1 MLAFFEMFI
10 SFMAIVVWCVF
21 YVFRC
26 KGNSAAAPLAVIST
40 TIMFYSIFA
49 CINQVVLAGWL
60 FYALAAT
67 CFAYLVYKRKNLGF
81 SKESIKAFFSPGMI
95 LFLFASMVVIV
106 VFAIRE
112 PIFMEWDEFS
122 FWGMAPKL
130 VKETGQMYTVYPS
143 NMRVTTF
150 VPGLVMLSYHFQFIG
165 AAFVQWKAIAAYNI
179 LFFAVFSAVLSG
191 LKRKNWTTAIPTAF
205 ICFLVPYLLTT
216 YYRVIHVSLP
226 YLFVYA
232 DIPLGMVLAGALALY
247 FSAEEKKP
255 VIMVPVLLTIMV
267 ESILKDTGFALA
279 LVGAGIIAVD
289 LILCARKQTIK
300 EAGFQ
305 SFTEELPQKLGWSA
319 GLLAGPVAT
328 FFAWAWHMQTFMGVN
343 RMEVGGAKQ
352 MSAIQIVFTGLK
364 ELFTWNKIDNFA
376 SEAKFTWNAAIQSVQ
391 THLTTLGGAELPEI
405 SFGGLVTA
413 EQDFVSVMTN
423 MFRAFFEDPLSMFG
437 FRIPGMQNAAGEPLT
452 VPGSGA
458 VIVLVIL
465 AICVLAFLVANKKQK
480 VHIAWFTMVSSAGF
494 LAYYIFIGFTY
505 VYVFNSWQSAGLN
518 DYNRYIYPYYIAW
531 MLASLAM
538 LCIALKDRSQR
549 NIGNIALLCM
559 GLLFLW
565 RWDNYVQP
573 QLSVVNVPESYYQ
586 GMRALG
592 EETEEIRAFLPE
604 EASVFYICQEDNG
617 GIWFYRYFY
626 YFPAELDYSFGGGTI
641 SSDREITTLA
651 LDSTFDDELRAEY
664 AGKTLTPH
672 YLCGYLTVKGCDYIL
687 IDNAD
692 QVLLDNYGHLF
703 TDNLDGYFHGDTIL
717 YKIEGSGDDMYFVPV
732 EMEWYH
738 A

>member
-1 MLAFFEMFI
+1 MLAFLEMFI
-10 SFMAIVVWCVF
+10 SFAAIVVWCVF
-21 YVFRC
+21 YTVRC
-26 KGNSAAAPLAVIST
+26 KGNSAAAPLAVLSA
-40 TIMFYSIFA
+40 TIIFYSAFA
-49 CINQVVLAGWL
+49 CLNQVVLAGWL
-60 FYALAAT
+60 FYALT
-67 CFAYLVYKRKNLGF
+67 VVCLGYLIYKRKSLGF
-81 SKESIKAFFSPGMI
+81 SKEGIKEFLTPGMV

-165 AAFVQWKAIAAYNI
+165 LAFVQWKAIAAYNI

-191 LKRKNWTTAIPTAF
+191 LKRKNWTTAVPAAL

-226 YLFVYA
+226 YLFVYS

-247 FSAEEKKP
+247 FSAEEKTP
-255 VIMVPVLLTIMV
+255 VIMVPVLLTIMA
-267 ESILKDTGFALA
+267 ESVLKDTGFVLA
-279 LVGAGIIAVD
+279 LIGAGIITVD
-289 LILCARKQTIK
+289 LILCARRQTIK
-300 EAGFQ
+300 EAGFK
-305 SFTEELPQKLGWSA
+305 SFTEKLPQKLGWSA

-328 FFAWAWHMQTFMGVN
+328 FFAWAWHMKTFMGVD
-343 RMEVGGAKQ
+343 RMDVGGAKQ
-352 MSAIQIVFTGLK
+352 MGAIEIVLTGLK
-364 ELFTWNKIDNFA
+364 ELFTWSALDNFA
-376 SEAKFTWNAAIQSVQ
+376 SEAKFTWNAAMQTVQ
-391 THLTTLGGAELPEI
+391 THLTTLGGAELPAI
-405 SFGGLVTA
+405 SFDGVVTA

-437 FRIPGMQNAAGEPLT
+437 FRIPGMQNAAGAPLT
-452 VPGSGA
+452 IPGSGA

-465 AICVLAFLVANKKQK
+465 AICALAFLVANKKQK
-480 VHIAWFTMVSSAGF
+480 VHIAWFTVVSAVGF
-494 LAYYIFIGFTY
+494 LMYYIFIGFMY
-505 VYVFNSWQSAGLN
+505 VYVFNSWQSATLN

-531 MLASLAM
+531 MLAALAL
-538 LCIALKDRSQR
+538 LCVALKDRSQR
-549 NIGNIALLCM
+549 NIGNIALLCIS
-559 GLLFLW
+559 LLFLW

-592 EETEEIRAFLPE
+592 EETEEVRAFLPE
-604 EASVFYICQEDNG
+604 GASVFYICQGDNG
-617 GIWFYRYFY
+617 GMWFYRYFY
-626 YFPAELDYSFGGGTI
+626 YFPAELDYSFGGGTL
-641 SSDREITTLA
+641 SSDFEIKSPA
-651 LDSTFDDELRAEY
+651 LNNVFDDELRAEY

-672 YLCGYLTVKGCDYIL
+672 YLCGYLTIKGCDYIL

-692 QVLLDNYGHLF
+692 KIFLDNYGHLF
-703 TDNLDGYFHGDTIL
+703 TDNLDGYFNGDTIL